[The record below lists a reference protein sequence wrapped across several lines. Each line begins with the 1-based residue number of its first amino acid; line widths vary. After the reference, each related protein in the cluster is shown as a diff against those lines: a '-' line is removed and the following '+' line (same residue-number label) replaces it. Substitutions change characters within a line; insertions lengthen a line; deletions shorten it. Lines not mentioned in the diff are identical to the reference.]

1 MKVFFDNQIF
11 LAQKFGGVSRYYTEI
26 ISSLSQNPSLKVKYN
41 LWFCE
46 NVHFK
51 ESKLPLKGGDLLPNF
66 HFKGKGKIIKWFLYQ
81 NRYQQRLQLQKGNF
95 DLFVPT
101 YYDSYFLEHIGNTPF
116 VLTVYDMIHELFTDY
131 FSKQEASLI
140 AAKKQLIQKATKVI
154 AISESTK
161 RDIIRLYPEVDDSK
175 IEVVY
180 LSHSIKTG
188 IIKELSLP
196 KKYVLF
202 VGNRG
207 LYKNF
212 KFFLDAV
219 IPLLKADIELN
230 IVCTGPVFNKEELK
244 DFQIR
249 GVSQQMVHF
258 KAADEELNSLYSN
271 ALVFV
276 FPSEYE
282 GFGIPILE
290 AMAAGCPVIV
300 SNTSSF
306 PEVAGDAALYFEL
319 NDISGLTKC
328 LEKVLLDQDTQYTLR
343 ERGYQQVKK
352 FSWANT
358 AEGCYEVFKSA
369 VS

>member
-11 LAQKFGGVSRYYTEI
+11 IAQKFGGISRYYTEV
-26 ISSLSQNPSLKVKYN
+26 ISSLKQNPSVEVKYN

-51 ESKLPLKGGDLLPNF
+51 ESNLSLKGGDLLPNF
-66 HFKGKGKIIKWFLYQ
+66 NFKGKGKIIKWLLYQ
-81 NRYQQRLQLQKGNF
+81 NRHQQKLQLQKGKY
-95 DLFVPT
+95 DLFVPS
-101 YYDSYFLEHIGNTPF
+101 YYDTYFLDYIGNTPF
-116 VLTVYDMIHELFTDY
+116 VLTVYDMIHELFSHY
-131 FSKQEASLI
+131 FSVQETALI
-140 AAKKQLIQKATKVI
+140 EVKKQLLQKATKVI

-161 RDIIRLYPEVDDSK
+161 RDIIRLYPEVDESK

-180 LSHSIKTG
+180 LSHSIKTS
-188 IIKELSLP
+188 IIKELPLP
-196 KKYVLF
+196 QKYVLF

-219 IPLLKADIELN
+219 MPLLKADNELSV
-230 IVCTGPVFNKEELK
+230 VCTGPVFRDEELQ

-249 GVSQQMVHF
+249 GVGNQMVHF
-258 KAADEELNSLYSN
+258 KAADEELYSLFSN
-271 ALVFV
+271 AKVFV

-319 NDISGLTKC
+319 NDLSALTKC
-328 LEKVLLDQDTQYTLR
+328 LEKVVLNQDTQNALR
-343 ERGYQQVKK
+343 EKGYQQVKN
-352 FSWANT
+352 FSWENT
-358 AEGCYEVFKSA
+358 AAGCFEVFKSA